1 MEFTE
6 KQNKILS
13 CYEPKDRIFESA
25 LRRNFRDKTPEVQDF
40 LVNEGYAKRET
51 AYRCPHCDFLIG
63 NEENVKTQTLN
74 SDTAVCYACGEEF
87 FIREMGTEPLL
98 IRTDK
103 KWKGSKEYPEQPVL
117 TGASKFSKQRAAI
130 QSAEAKL
137 DELIQNYENYSPEVL
152 RDKAVDVLY
161 HVAVLLEAG
170 EVGKKFDHVM
180 YLCTKLAKQGK

>member
-98 IRTDK
+98 TRTDK
-103 KWKGSKEYPEQPVL
+103 KWKGSKESPEQPVL

-180 YLCTKLAKQGK
+180 YLCTKLAKQSE